1 MISLLI
7 PPAAGAQDSFL
18 DAETAA
24 IQAAAERVAEAVVR
38 IELVGVVEAEGEV
51 RADAPSV
58 GTVIDPEGWVI
69 ASSQVT
75 AQPAASILI
84 VKSDGSRQAARVVA
98 KDTSREL
105 VLLKTESETPM
116 AAVDLP
122 TEISPVVGQYAIAV
136 GRVAG
141 AERPSISVGI
151 ISALGRLKGRAL
163 QTDARVSPVYYGGPL
178 LDIHGRI
185 VGILVPAM
193 PDAAGADEKAG
204 WYDAGIA
211 FAIPVDGIAKRL
223 ETMKAGNDIHPGLL
237 GIVAS
242 SSDPFA
248 ADTKIDAVRPRSPA
262 DRAGLLPND
271 EITRVAGVPVSH
283 HYEIRQQL
291 GRFDAGDEVTLDV
304 QRDGQTLELKATLAE
319 TIPPLELQ
327 AVGLYASQTEQ
338 AVQVTGVQPD
348 SPAAEAG
355 VAVGDQLVQL
365 DQQRIESL
373 DSLRKR
379 IATADPEVA
388 MSLSLLRDEQQQ
400 TVELR
405 SVAVAG
411 PLAAL
416 PVEQSNAAEDGEAA
430 DAVKPG
436 DWTVA
441 DLTLPDVANQAFY
454 YAPKNTDQ
462 MPPRGLLLVLL
473 DPGQQK
479 TSEALNRWQADARA
493 LGVVV
498 AVVTPADERRWTP
511 GEADVV
517 GRVATQ
523 LSKRMGL
530 DRASIGVTGDQKGPS
545 FAMAL
550 VAALTEKEVISGVAA
565 IGELKPPAIRLREND
580 PELPLQ
586 LALAITADAEL
597 PGWAGVL
604 PKIGYPIVRTSNTQP
619 RTLLQWVRTLSRL

>member
-1 MISLLI
+1 MTLL
-7 PPAAGAQDSFL
+7 AASRTPAQDSFL

-24 IQAAAERVAEAVVR
+24 IQAAAEGVAEAVVR
-38 IELVGVVEAEGEV
+38 IELVGVAETEGEV
-51 RADAPSV
+51 QSDAPSV
-58 GTVIDPEGWVI
+58 GTVVDPEGWII

-75 AQPAASILI
+75 QQPAASILI
-84 VKSDGSRQAARVVA
+84 VKPDGSRQTARVVA

-105 VLLKTESETPM
+105 VLLKTETTLPM
-116 AAVDLP
+116 AAVRLP

-141 AERPSISVGI
+141 AEQPSISVGI

-178 LDIHGRI
+178 LDIRGRL

-211 FAIPVDGIAKRL
+211 FAIPADGIAKRL
-223 ETMKAGNDIHPGLL
+223 ETMKAGTDIHPGLL

-242 SSDPFA
+242 NSDPFA
-248 ADTKIDAVRPRSPA
+248 EGTKIDAVRPRSPA
-262 DRAGLLPND
+262 ARAGLLPND
-271 EITRVAGVPVSH
+271 EITSVGGVPVSH
-283 HYEIRQQL
+283 HYEIRQEL
-291 GRFDAGDEVTLDV
+291 GRFDAGDEVTV
-304 QRDGQTLELKATLAE
+304 EVKRDGQTLEMKATLAE

-327 AVGLYASQTEQ
+327 AVGLYAQQTDQ
-338 AVQVTGVQPD
+338 GVQVTGVEPD
-348 SPAAEAG
+348 SAAAKAG
-355 VAVGDQLVQL
+355 ILVGDRLLNL

-373 DSLRKR
+373 ESLRKR

-388 MSLSLLRDEQQQ
+388 LALQLSRGEEEQ

-405 SVAVAG
+405 CVSVAG
-411 PLAAL
+411 AL
-416 PVEQSNAAEDGEAA
+416 PPLPVVAA
-430 DAVKPG
+430 DAAAADAGKPSA
-436 DWTVA
+436 WEISE
-441 DLTLPDVANQAFY
+441 LTLPDVANQAAY
-454 YAPKNTDQ
+454 YAPKKIDQ
-462 MPPRGLLLVLL
+462 VPPRGLLLVLL
-473 DPGQQK
+473 DPGQPK
-479 TSEALNRWQADARA
+479 TSEAIKRWQADARR

-498 AVVTPADERRWTP
+498 AVLTPADERRWTP

-545 FAMAL
+545 HAMAL
-550 VAALTEKEVISGVAA
+550 VAALTEKEAISGVAA
-565 IGELKPPAIRLREND
+565 IAELKPPAIRLREND
-580 PELPLQ
+580 PEIPLQ
-586 LALAITADAEL
+586 LALPIDADAEL
-597 PGWAGVL
+597 PSWAGVL
-604 PKIGYPIVRTSNTQP
+604 PKIGFPIVKTTDFQP
-619 RTLLQWVRTLSRL
+619 GTLLQWVRTLPRL